1 MSQPTKSS
9 GFAWPIAALGW
20 PRPRP
25 VILAAA
31 AVVAI
36 ILPFIVPD
44 ASWLSVATLGAIW
57 LTLNQSWNLVI
68 GFAGVWNFGHLA
80 LYAVGAYTVALLRLH
95 TDIPIVI
102 AVLLGSVAAA
112 AAGVLIAIPT
122 LRLKGIYVALLTFAF
137 AEVVRL
143 LIISDQTRVTGGSY
157 GLSGFE
163 GFAIAGIETQSRA
176 QIEYWIVLGVAMLT
190 AVAMT
195 AIVRSPL
202 GSALQAL
209 RDNPS
214 LAAARGVSPRT
225 YQLVAFAISGAFAG
239 LAGGLYAMV
248 YEVVS
253 PTLMGLMPMTLF
265 VTMLVV
271 GGLGTILGPIV
282 GTVLITFVQA
292 RLQEWPEL
300 RLVVLGLV
308 LLIMVVAMPRG
319 VVPALARGFRRLTSW
334 MDADQRG

>member
-1 MSQPTKSS
+1 MSQSTKTTRSR
-9 GFAWPIAALGW
+9 WPAGTLGW
-20 PRPRP
+20 PQPRP
-25 VILAAA
+25 LLLVIAAA
-31 AVVAI
+31 LAVA
-36 ILPFIVPD
+36 LPFVVPD

-68 GFAGVWNFGHLA
+68 GVAGVWNFGHLA

-95 TDIPIVI
+95 TEVPVVVAMVG
-102 AVLLGSVAAA
+102 AVLAAA
-112 AAGVLIAIPT
+112 LAAILLAIPA

-143 LIISDQTRVTGGSY
+143 LIISDQSRVTGGSY
-157 GLSGFE
+157 GLSGFD
-163 GFAIAGIETQSRA
+163 GFGLGDIDTQLKTW
-176 QIEYWIVLGVAMLT
+176 IEYWIVLGVAILT
-190 AVAMT
+190 GIAIT

-202 GSALQAL
+202 GSALVAL

-214 LAAARGVSPRT
+214 LAAARGVRPRT

-239 LAGGLYAMV
+239 LAGALYALV

-271 GGLGTILGPIV
+271 GGLGTIVGPIV

-292 RLQEWPEL
+292 RLQEWPEA
-300 RLVVLGLV
+300 RLVVLGAV
-308 LLIMVVAMPRG
+308 LLVMVVAMPRG
-319 VVPALARGFRRLTSW
+319 VVPALARGWGRFMAW
-334 MDADQRG
+334 MDADQKR